1 MLKKHIQRHYD
12 GRWVESEFVC
22 CFESTETSDLKIIHS
37 VLTTFTA
44 YYFRYITCSI
54 PNCNKG
60 FTTKHQLTK
69 HLKIVHSNKDSPIA
83 PPRRIAVKRELG
95 GKHNCYFESC
105 DAHFET
111 SELLNEHLTA
121 THGLSIVKNAGK
133 RTKMD
138 VMFSEQ
144 LKSQKM
150 DIEKQN
156 LSAVQEEN

>member
-1 MLKKHIQRHYD
+1 MHTHTLMSLI
-12 GRWVESEFVC
+12 S
-22 CFESTETSDLKIIHS
+22 
-37 VLTTFTA
+37 
-44 YYFRYITCSI
+44 RYITCSI
-54 PNCNKG
+54 PSCNKG

-69 HLKIVHSNKDSPIA
+69 HLKNAHPNKDASTA

-105 DAHFET
+105 DAHFDT
-111 SELLNEHLTA
+111 SDLLNEHLTS

-144 LKSQKM
+144 LKSQKT
-150 DIEKQN
+150 DTQSK
-156 LSAVQEEN
+156 EETYEQDLELEQA

>member
-1 MLKKHIQRHYD
+1 MMEGESAVPVFSVWLRVWCNFHLIS
-12 GRWVESEFVC
+12 GRFWFSFYC
-22 CFESTETSDLKIIHS
+22 N
-37 VLTTFTA
+37 
-44 YYFRYITCSI
+44 RYITCSI

-69 HLKIVHSNKDSPIA
+69 HLKNAHPNKDSSTA
-83 PPRRIAVKRELG
+83 PPRRIAVKRELSAP

-111 SELLNEHLTA
+111 SDLLNEHLTT

-144 LKSQKM
+144 LNKQKM
-150 DIEKQN
+150 DMNNEKGN
-156 LSAVQEEN
+156 GGARESNSNWV

>member
-1 MLKKHIQRHYD
+1 MMDGGTKKFNCTICTNSFSEELMLKKHIQRHYD
-12 GRWVESEFVC
+12 G
-22 CFESTETSDLKIIHS
+22 
-37 VLTTFTA
+37 
-44 YYFRYITCSI
+44 RYITCSI

-69 HLKIVHSNKDSPIA
+69 HLKNAHPNKDSSTA
-83 PPRRIAVKRELG
+83 PPRRIAVKRELSAP

-111 SELLNEHLTA
+111 SDLLNEHLTT

-144 LKSQKM
+144 LSRQKM
-150 DIEKQN
+150 DMNNEKGNCAAKESN
-156 LSAVQEEN
+156 LN

>member
-1 MLKKHIQRHYD
+1 MLD
-12 GRWVESEFVC
+12 GYRRAHEYSSYFVFC
-22 CFESTETSDLKIIHS
+22 SSLFR
-37 VLTTFTA
+37 
-44 YYFRYITCSI
+44 RYITCSI

-69 HLKIVHSNKDSPIA
+69 HIKNAHPNKESSTA

-95 GKHNCYFESC
+95 APGKHNCYFESC

-111 SELLNEHLTA
+111 SDSLNEHLTS
-121 THGLSIVKNAGK
+121 THGLSVVKNAGK

-144 LKSQKM
+144 LKNQKM
-150 DIEKQN
+150 DMNSEVKGN
-156 LSAVQEEN
+156 FSESESK